1 MKIGTGGRMMIPAL
15 FTAALWGQ
23 ASLTTNWVNG
33 LQMAVVLHGATGMA
47 VTDGSPAEPGET
59 LILQG
64 AGFSGGAQIL
74 VGGASVDTTVID
86 DGDAQFVLPAS
97 AGWRACGSP
106 TKYTCLNPD
115 P

>member
-47 VTDGSPAEPGET
+47 VSDGSPAEPGET

-64 AGFSGGAQIL
+64 AGFSGGEI
-74 VGGASVDTTVID
+74 GRASCRERV
-86 DGDAQFVLPAS
+86 
-97 AGWRACGSP
+97 
-106 TKYTCLNPD
+106 
-115 P
+115 

>member
-1 MKIGTGGRMMIPAL
+1 GGRMMIPAL

-47 VTDGSPAEPGET
+47 VSDGSPAEPGET

-64 AGFSGGAQIL
+64 AGFSG
-74 VGGASVDTTVID
+74 
-86 DGDAQFVLPAS
+86 DAQFVLPG
-97 AGWRACGSP
+97 AGGGIFLEIAVSGGEGNVSP
-106 TKYTCLNPD
+106 AAVVPVDAPFDAVQLAAAD
-115 P
+115 VQ